1 MSVFVPYLL
10 MLAVVVGIV
19 CAAVIHGSRCRPDDV
34 IHPEERERR
43 EAERREERLRR
54 QQERFYRQQSWRFWH
69 DFFNR

>member
-19 CAAVIHGSRCRPDDV
+19 CAAVIHRSRRRPGDV
-34 IHPEERERR
+34 ERNRR
-43 EAERREERLRR
+43 EAERREEGLRR

-69 DFFNR
+69 DLFNR